1 MRRNGGWLTLLI
13 CGATALL
20 MLCAAPVS
28 AAPEDDYDLAVGLY
42 KKERW
47 DGAADAFRAFLKA
60 NPQHPQA
67 ETARLYLGL
76 ALVNADDNAA
86 ARDVL
91 RDFVKL
97 HPQSKN
103 LPDALYRLGEASY
116 TLGDYEQAERDL
128 VAFLDRYADHELG
141 EWALPYLADAELRL
155 DKPDQAAKHFQLAIE
170 KYPSGALATE
180 SRFGLAR
187 AYEALNK
194 TDEAISRYRELSDGN
209 SARAAP
215 ALLRVAT
222 LLYDAGKYAEAA
234 KEFHTLIKRFPGS
247 PLVPAAQLNAG
258 FAFYRSGGFQEAV
271 EHLEAAANDPKQA
284 AVATHWVGMA
294 RKSLGDSAGAIA
306 AFRTVVDKHAKAPI
320 AGESLFQWADVALR
334 DGQYDEAV
342 RLFEQVAS
350 RDPDSTQASDAVHFA
365 GEAALLSGDIDQAS
379 ALVDRFTKEYG
390 RTAYRMQNRL
400 LAGRILEA
408 RAEALPPEQAKDRD
422 ALEREALATYAA
434 VLDETEVAGTQIKS
448 RFSIARLREAR
459 NEPAKAI
466 EALSPVLDTV
476 AKDGADSP
484 YLGALIIAARARLAL
499 GEPEAAVEAATKYLE
514 LAPNGEQADAALAV
528 RAAAHVAEGRTA
540 ETKADWSA
548 LKTSHPGSSLILPTT
563 RDLAEKAYDQE
574 DWATAAEYFAGL
586 ADLAAGAPE
595 EAVGLSG
602 LGWSLHKAGRFAES
616 ANAFGRLLE
625 RFPNALPL
633 APEAA
638 YMKGKALQDAGD
650 LAAATTAYRTAFE
663 RFAPAEPAAT
673 GDEATGPLRNAYLS
687 GLQLARI
694 LRLQD
699 KIDEA
704 DAAYAALNAKFPKPR
719 NFDEL
724 LDEWALLHYEAGDYA
739 KADAIFRRIVA
750 EAPDSPA
757 AANARLSLAES
768 ALFAGNV
775 DEAKVGF
782 ETLLNDDKTPE
793 AVRERALSLLVS
805 LAAEAGDWKNTES
818 LAQTFVTQYPQGR
831 DRPIVLYQL
840 GESLLHQ
847 NQPEKAVEILSQ
859 VEALRDEP
867 VVRSEPWFPRV
878 QILLAEAAF
887 QKKEYDTAVDYLKTV
902 QSLEPQPKYG
912 YLADELLGRIYK
924 NQAKFDEARKAF
936 QAVLDDPNARRT
948 ATAARAQYEIAQT
961 YFLQQR
967 WEEAR
972 TEAFKVYTLYKF
984 PEWQAPALYMTAL
997 SDEALGEKDKAIAA
1011 FHDVVNEFPQTEYAR
1026 QAQDK
1031 LKELGRPSG

>member
-1 MRRNGGWLTLLI
+1 MRRNGGSLTLLI
-13 CGATALL
+13 CGVTALV
-20 MLCAAPVS
+20 MLCAAPAS

-60 NPQHPQA
+60 NPQHPHA

-76 ALVNADDNAA
+76 ALVNADENAD

-91 RDFVKL
+91 REFVKL
-97 HPQSKN
+97 HPKSKN

-116 TLGDYEQAERDL
+116 TLGDYQQAEQDL

-155 DKPDQAAKHFQLAIE
+155 DKPEQAAKRFQQAIE

-187 AYEALNK
+187 TYEALEK
-194 TDEAISRYRELSDGN
+194 PDDAIAIYRKLAEGDGP
-209 SARAAP
+209 RAAP

-222 LLYDAGKYAEAA
+222 LLYDGGKYADAA
-234 KEFHTLIKRFPGS
+234 KEFQSLVERFPKS
-247 PLVPAAQLNAG
+247 SLIPAAQLNAG
-258 FAFYRSGGFQEAV
+258 FALYRSGEFQQAV
-271 EHLEAAANDPKQA
+271 EHLEAAANESKQT

-294 RKSLGDSAGAIA
+294 RKSLGDSAGASA
-306 AFRTVVDKHAKAPI
+306 AFRTVVEKHAEAPI

-334 DGQYDEAV
+334 DGDYDEAV

-350 RDPDSTQASDAVHFA
+350 RDPDSTQASDAIHFA
-365 GEAALLSGDIDQAS
+365 GEAALLGGDVDRAS
-379 ALVDRFTKEYG
+379 AFIDRFTKEYG

-400 LAGRILEA
+400 LAGRVLEA
-408 RAEALPPEQAKDRD
+408 RAEALPLEQTKDRD

-434 VLDETEVAGTQIKS
+434 VLDETEVVGTQMKS

-459 NEPAKAI
+459 NEPAEAI
-466 EALSPVLDTV
+466 EAISPVLDIV
-476 AKDGADSP
+476 AKEGADSS
-484 YLGALIIAARARLAL
+484 YLGALVIAARARLAL
-499 GEPEAAVEAATKYLE
+499 DEPDAAVEAATTYLE
-514 LAPNGEQADAALAV
+514 LAPKGDQADAALAA
-528 RAAAHVAEGRTA
+528 RAAAHMADGRAAEA
-540 ETKADWSA
+540 KADWST
-548 LKTSHPGSSLILPTT
+548 LKTSHPKSSLILPTT
-563 RDLAEKAYDQE
+563 RDLAENAYDQE

-586 ADLAAGAPE
+586 AEIAAGAPE

-602 LGWSLHKAGRFAES
+602 LGWSLHKAGQFAES

-625 RFPNALPL
+625 RFPKALPL

-650 LAAATTAYRTAFE
+650 LAAATTAYRAAFE
-663 RFAPAEPAAT
+663 RFAPIEPAAT
-673 GDEATGPLRNAYLS
+673 GDEAAGPLRNAYLS

-704 DAAYAALNAKFPKPR
+704 DAAYTALTAKFPKPR

-750 EAPDSPA
+750 ETPDSPA

-768 ALFAGNV
+768 ALFAGNT
-775 DEAKVGF
+775 DEAKAGF
-782 ETLLNDDKTPE
+782 EALSKNEKTPGT
-793 AVRERALSLLVS
+793 VRERALSLLVS

-818 LAQTFVTQYPQGR
+818 LAQTFVTQYPEGR

-840 GESLLHQ
+840 GEALLHQ

-859 VEALRDEP
+859 VDALRDEP
-867 VVRSEPWFPRV
+867 AVRSEPWFPRV

-887 QKKEYDTAVDYLKTV
+887 QKKEYDTAVENLKKV
-902 QSLEPQPKYG
+902 QSLKPQPKFA

-936 QAVLDDPNARRT
+936 QSVLDDPNARRT

-984 PEWQAPALYMTAL
+984 PEWQAPALYMAGL
-997 SDEALGEKDKAIAA
+997 SDEALGEMDKAIAA
-1011 FHDVVNEFPQTEYAR
+1011 FNDVVKEFPQTDYAR
-1026 QAQDK
+1026 QARAK
-1031 LKELGRPSG
+1031 LEKLGGSKG